1 MTPLLVYRP
10 KRGKKRKKKG
20 ERLIENKAE
29 TAEPIIFYSLH
40 K

>member
-10 KRGKKRKKKG
+10 EKKK
-20 ERLIENKAE
+20 RLIENKAE